1 MRLDVSGFLVAATIS
16 AVAAAT
22 AMAAAPTPAGVWMRS
37 DGMAK
42 VQFAPCGAGQCGTI
56 VWLKHPEG
64 PGRVGEQVFFG
75 MGQTAANTWTGTAH
89 NPEDGND
96 YDGSMTLSGNRLTT
110 TGCALGGAIC
120 KTQSWSRSR

>member
-1 MRLDVSGFLVAATIS
+1 MRHVPSIAIAA
-16 AVAAAT
+16 ALCLAMALPAAAAT
-22 AMAAAPTPAGVWMRS
+22 ASADGVWMRS

-42 VQFAPCGAGQCGTI
+42 VRFSPCGQGTCGTV

-64 PGRVGEQVFFG
+64 PGKVGEQVFFG
-75 MGQTAANTWTGTAH
+75 MAQTATNTWTGTAH

-110 TGCALGGAIC
+110 KGCALGGAIC
-120 KTQSWSRSR
+120 KSQSWSRAR